1 MRWNISPMLLPY
13 ASLVLGIAFTV
24 LPFRLN
30 AADELDQLREKY
42 DDKTLVLRNF
52 YRGERLRYD
61 SAGMSTGSA
70 VPGDWTVDGFV
81 RVTSLSLS
89 GQRVTI
95 QADRLSLVNSGQTFG
110 FQQAGGKKKEKAKK
124 ASGLRIEVEF
134 DPSGITGE
142 KADAVLSRIFLT
154 AQDRFADLVPD
165 YWKPCVLAAS
175 TGKATK
181 QYIACGFPPEFA
193 AIPGVVP
200 KSDEHAESVHS
211 GLVSLSKVNQ
221 VLPQASDIASC
232 AAGWA
237 GVTSP

>member
-1 MRWNISPMLLPY
+1 MLLPY

-89 GQRVTI
+89 GQRLTI
-95 QADRLSLVNSGQTFG
+95 QADRL
-110 FQQAGGKKKEKAKK
+110 
-124 ASGLRIEVEF
+124 
-134 DPSGITGE
+134 
-142 KADAVLSRIFLT
+142 
-154 AQDRFADLVPD
+154 
-165 YWKPCVLAAS
+165 W
-175 TGKATK
+175 
-181 QYIACGFPPEFA
+181 
-193 AIPGVVP
+193 
-200 KSDEHAESVHS
+200 
-211 GLVSLSKVNQ
+211 
-221 VLPQASDIASC
+221 
-232 AAGWA
+232 
-237 GVTSP
+237 